1 MRSKQYIQIVFLSF
15 SKIGNIHIGRAIKI
29 VSIAFSQSQRILCRE
44 GDAEAVS
51 PRTLDS
57 VVGGRPKDRHRHRD
71 RHTGRRGQ
79 SADANNRKQ
88 RAADTKA
95 ASRQAFAKEISLC
108 LVSSFWNFRAHGSPR
123 EPKDHRTPEWLKAV
137 SVIAK
142 KSSRLP
148 MRVSVV
154 SKSVRNNSWWIPPN
168 QRVGDN
174 ENGETTNKVQNISMK
189 SNQTL
194 QDTENFQFCFILH
207 PSKEM
212 VWV

>member
-1 MRSKQYIQIVFLSF
+1 MLNAMCSKQYIQIVFLSF
-15 SKIGNIHIGRAIKI
+15 SKIGKI
-29 VSIAFSQSQRILCRE
+29 PYRESNQNCLYSFFPKKHRILCRE

-88 RAADTKA
+88 RTADSKA
-95 ASRQAFAKEISLC
+95 VSRQAFGKEISLS
-108 LVSSFWNFRAHGSPR
+108 LVSSFWHFRAHGSPR

-154 SKSVRNNSWWIPPN
+154 SSW
-168 QRVGDN
+168 
-174 ENGETTNKVQNISMK
+174 
-189 SNQTL
+189 
-194 QDTENFQFCFILH
+194 
-207 PSKEM
+207 
-212 VWV
+212 